1 MVKDLFG
8 FLLIFLF
15 TVFIALPFGRYMKKV
30 YGNEKSILDFLRP
43 LENFIFKLCHIDPDA
58 PMTWKKYLIALL
70 TIQVFWLIFAFL
82 MLLFQGKLF
91 LNPSAIPGMEWTLAL
106 HSAISFLTSTNLQH
120 YSGESGASYLSQ
132 TAVFTFLQFVSAATS
147 LAAGVA
153 IVRGLRADSNPG
165 VGNFFSDFLKS
176 CTRILL
182 PLSVIVAIIFMAL
195 GMPMTFKGSAKVIT
209 LQGDTVNVARG
220 PVASMIPIKE
230 LGSNGGGFFGANDAH
245 PFENPNFAAF
255 IIHFVIVFLLP
266 VAFVFFIG
274 YYLNNKKFSWM
285 LFCVMTAGFIMLAIP
300 IVKQESAGNPRVT
313 ALGISQSAGNMEGKE
328 VRFGVNYS
336 ALYCAENIVIPAGT
350 VAAVHDS
357 FMPQSDLAMLVGMQ
371 VDAFYGG
378 LGTGWIN
385 MFIFL
390 VIAVFIGTLMIGRS
404 PELFGKKIGIPEMQ
418 VAVGVNVLQL
428 FVPVCLA
435 AIACFIYMKIG
446 NPNLGWL
453 TNTGPHGFT
462 TMLYE
467 YITSAA
473 GNGSNFA
480 GLNNNTPFWNL
491 TTSLAMLTGR
501 FVPIIGGLLIIGFM
515 REKKYIPS
523 SSGTLQTDSY
533 TFGAFLFAVII
544 VLSVLS
550 LFVILMA
557 GPIAEHFSLI
567 KTNRLSVLTMLSP
580 FKPLS

>member
-313 ALGISQSAGNMEGKE
+313 ALGINQSAGNMEGKE

>member
-1 MVKDLFG
+1 MIEDSCG
-8 FLLIFLF
+8 FVLIFLL
-15 TVFIALPFGRYMKKV
+15 TVLIAVPLGGYMKKV
-30 YGNEKSILDFLRP
+30 YSNEKNFLDFLKP
-43 LENFIFKLCHIDPDA
+43 VENLIFKICGINPDTH
-58 PMTWKKYLIALL
+58 MNWKKYLVALL
-70 TIQVFWLIFAFL
+70 TIQVFWLVFAFVI
-82 MLLFQGKLF
+82 LLFQGKLF

-132 TAVFTFLQFVSAATS
+132 TGVFTFLQFVSAATS

-153 IVRGLRADSNPG
+153 IVRGLRADSEPG

-182 PLSVIVAIIFMAL
+182 PLSIVVSIIFMFL
-195 GMPMTFKGSAKVIT
+195 GTPMTFKGSAKVIT

-255 IIHFVIVFLLP
+255 IVHFIIVFLLP
-266 VAFVFFIG
+266 MAFVFFIG
-274 YYLNNKKFSWM
+274 YFLKNKKFSRM
-285 LFCVMTAGFIMLAIP
+285 IFAVMTAGFILLVIP
-300 IVKQESAGNPRVT
+300 IVKAESGGNPKVA
-313 ALGISQSAGNMEGKE
+313 ALGISQRGGNMEGKE
-328 VRFGVNYS
+328 VRFGVNYP
-336 ALYCAENIVIPAGT
+336 AYYCAENVAIPAGT

-357 FMPQSDLAMLVGMQ
+357 FMPMSDIAMLIGMQ

-404 PELFGKKIGIPEMQ
+404 PELFGKKISTGEMQ
-418 VAVGVNVLQL
+418 AAVGVSVLQIL
-428 FVPVCLA
+428 VPVALA
-435 AIACFIYMKIG
+435 AIACFIYTNNIG
-446 NPNLGWL
+446 GSSTWL
-453 TNTGPHGFT
+453 CNKGPHGFT

-467 YITSAA
+467 YITSTA

-491 TTSLAMLTGR
+491 TTSIAMLFGR
-501 FVPIIGGLLIIGFM
+501 FVPIIGGLLIIGLM

-523 SSGTLQTDSY
+523 SLGTLQTDSY
-533 TFGAFLFAVII
+533 TFGAFLFAVILI
-544 VLSVLS
+544 LSVLS

-557 GPIAEHFSLI
+557 GPIAEHFSLLNKI
-567 KTNRLSVLTMLSP
+567 
-580 FKPLS
+580 

>member
-378 LGTGWIN
+378 LGTGWVN

>member
-313 ALGISQSAGNMEGKE
+313 ALGISQSVGNMEGKE

-453 TNTGPHGFT
+453 TNMGPHGFT

-580 FKPLS
+580 FKLLS

>member
-165 VGNFFSDFLKS
+165 VGNFFGDFLKS

-182 PLSVIVAIIFMAL
+182 PLSVIAAIIFMAL

-209 LQGDTVNVARG
+209 LQGDTVKVARG

-230 LGSNGGGFFGANDAH
+230 FGSNGGGFFGANDAH

-336 ALYCAENIVIPAGT
+336 ALYCAENVVIPAGT